1 MVELAAS
8 AKAMPIPYHNFN
20 DYLRASGLLL
30 LKGTGKNSNKTEAQG
45 SNIMSIDFFK
55 REAKNFLKDWQT
67 QKITQNKDG
76 SNSYSYDWKFYD
88 VNYHFNK
95 LKLDDKDRLDIK
107 LARSQHWLAQ
117 ILGQKNWKVLISLT
131 DFELDK
137 AEDLLRNIKNQ
148 KGETKETSK
157 GQIVPCFRIRC
168 MFEMTLNDKA
178 QFNKAFSK
186 IKAKIIES
194 IKDTDFWLDHFD
206 FWDTLDKDDREYT
219 FYERRAY
226 LKKKLKNNK
235 ESFAKLIYKAYK
247 KFTDRP
253 YFGCHCPVVIT
264 ELCGELGIRIYK
276 SNFGTDKI
284 AGFCTNFLERRYGSE
299 IEEPVIVI
307 NELYCTTPERY
318 LKEVAKQLYYM
329 IAKPDEFDYQ
339 EENGIRF
346 EMNSTQNEAEKFAEE
361 LFINT
366 EYLNSWLNYVG
377 EQGQKFYPE
386 LTRKQKDFFL
396 REYEI
401 EHIVNRIKREF
412 HVDYK
417 TAIKK
422 LLESEWNYTFMFDSY
437 EEAETFYLECLKR
450 HDEKYAEPIKWT
462 NDEPEALPWEYTN
475 FIVNKQYIM

>member
-1 MVELAAS
+1 M
-8 AKAMPIPYHNFN
+8 
-20 DYLRASGLLL
+20 
-30 LKGTGKNSNKTEAQG
+30 SNLE
-45 SNIMSIDFFK
+45 FFK
-55 REAKNFLKDWQT
+55 NEAKKFLKDWQT
-67 QKITQNKDG
+67 QTITTNTDG
-76 SNSYSYDWKFYD
+76 SKSYHYDWKFYD
-88 VNYHFNK
+88 VDYHFNK
-95 LKLDDKDRLDIK
+95 LKLNDKDRLDIK

-117 ILGQKNWKVLISLT
+117 ILGQKNWNVLISLT
-131 DFELDK
+131 NFELDK
-137 AEDLLRNIKNQ
+137 AEDLLRSTKNQ
-148 KGETKETSK
+148 KDETKGTPK
-157 GQIVPCFRIRC
+157 VQIIPCFRVRC
-168 MFEMTLNDKA
+168 QFEMTLNDKA
-178 QFNKAFSK
+178 QFKIAFPK

-194 IKDTDFWLDHFD
+194 IKDTEFWLDYFD
-206 FWDTLDKDDREYT
+206 FWDTFDNDGRQYT
-219 FYERRAY
+219 FYERRDY
-226 LKKKLKNNK
+226 LKKRLKNNK
-235 ESFAKLIYKAYK
+235 HGFSKLIFKAYK

-253 YFGCHCPVVIT
+253 YFGCRCPVVIT

-284 AGFCTNFLERRYGSE
+284 SGFCTNFLERRYDAE

-307 NELYCTTPERY
+307 NELYCNTPERY

-386 LTRKQKDFFL
+386 LTREQKDFFL

-412 HVDYK
+412 YVDYK

-422 LLESEWNYTFMFDSY
+422 LIESNWYYKFMFDSY
-437 EEAETFYLECLKR
+437 EEAEAFYLECLKK
-450 HDEKYAEPIKWT
+450 HDEKYADKIKWT
-462 NDEPEALPWEYTN
+462 NDEPEALPWEYTKLITRN
-475 FIVNKQYIM
+475 NI

>member
-1 MVELAAS
+1 M
-8 AKAMPIPYHNFN
+8 
-20 DYLRASGLLL
+20 
-30 LKGTGKNSNKTEAQG
+30 SNLE
-45 SNIMSIDFFK
+45 FFK
-55 REAKNFLKDWQT
+55 KQAKNFLKDWQT
-67 QKITQNKDG
+67 QTITTNTDG
-76 SNSYSYDWKFYD
+76 SKSYHYDWKFYD
-88 VNYHFNK
+88 VDYHFNK

-117 ILGQKNWKVLISLT
+117 ILGQKNWNVLISLT

-137 AEDLLRNIKNQ
+137 AEDLLRSIKNQ
-148 KGETKETSK
+148 KDETKGTPK
-157 GQIVPCFRIRC
+157 VQIIPCFRVRC
-168 MFEMTLNDKA
+168 QFEMTLNDKA
-178 QFNKAFSK
+178 QFKIAFPK

-194 IKDTDFWLDHFD
+194 IKDTLDYFD
-206 FWDTLDKDDREYT
+206 CWDTFDNDGRQYT
-219 FYERRAY
+219 FYERREY
-226 LKKKLKNNK
+226 LKKRLKNNK
-235 ESFAKLIYKAYK
+235 QGFSKLIFKVYK
-247 KFTDRP
+247 KFN
-253 YFGCHCPVVIT
+253 FGCRYPVEIT
-264 ELCGELGIRIYK
+264 RLCDGLGIRIYK

-284 AGFCTNFLERRYGSE
+284 SGFCTNFLERRYDAE

-346 EMNSTQNEAEKFAEE
+346 EMNSTQTEAEKFAEE

-366 EYLNSWLNYVG
+366 EYLNSWLNDVG
-377 EQGQKFYPE
+377 KQGQKFSPE
-386 LTRKQKDFFL
+386 LTREQKNFFL

-412 HVDYK
+412 YVNYK

-422 LLESEWNYTFMFDSY
+422 LIESNWYYKFMFDSY
-437 EEAETFYLECLKR
+437 EEAEAFYLECLKK
-450 HDEKYAEPIKWT
+450 HDEKYADKIKWT

-475 FIVNKQYIM
+475 LITRNNI

>member
-1 MVELAAS
+1 M
-8 AKAMPIPYHNFN
+8 
-20 DYLRASGLLL
+20 
-30 LKGTGKNSNKTEAQG
+30 SNLE
-45 SNIMSIDFFK
+45 FFK
-55 REAKNFLKDWQT
+55 KQAKNFLKDWQT
-67 QKITQNKDG
+67 QTITTNTDG
-76 SNSYSYDWKFYD
+76 SKSYHYDWKFYD
-88 VNYHFNK
+88 VDYHFNK

-117 ILGQKNWKVLISLT
+117 ILGQKNWNVLISLT

-137 AEDLLRNIKNQ
+137 AEDLLRSIKNQ
-148 KGETKETSK
+148 KDETKGTPK
-157 GQIVPCFRIRC
+157 VQIIPCFRVRC
-168 MFEMTLNDKA
+168 QFEMTLNDKA
-178 QFNKAFSK
+178 QFKIAFPK

-194 IKDTDFWLDHFD
+194 IKDTEFWLDYFD
-206 FWDTLDKDDREYT
+206 CWDTFDNDGRQYT
-219 FYERRAY
+219 FYERRDY
-226 LKKKLKNNK
+226 LKKRLKNNK
-235 ESFAKLIYKAYK
+235 QGFSKLIFKAYK

-284 AGFCTNFLERRYGSE
+284 SGLCTNFLERKYDAE

-346 EMNSTQNEAEKFAEE
+346 EMNSTQTEAEKFTEE

-386 LTRKQKDFFL
+386 LIREQKDFFL

-412 HVDYK
+412 YVNYK

-422 LLESEWNYTFMFDSY
+422 LIESNWYYKFMFDSY
-437 EEAETFYLECLKR
+437 EEAEAFYLKCLKK
-450 HDEKYAEPIKWT
+450 HDEKYADKIKWT

-475 FIVNKQYIM
+475 LITRNNI

>member
-1 MVELAAS
+1 M
-8 AKAMPIPYHNFN
+8 
-20 DYLRASGLLL
+20 
-30 LKGTGKNSNKTEAQG
+30 SNLE
-45 SNIMSIDFFK
+45 FFK
-55 REAKNFLKDWQT
+55 NEAKKFLKDWQT
-67 QKITQNKDG
+67 QTITTNTDG
-76 SNSYSYDWKFYD
+76 SKSYHYDWKFYD
-88 VNYHFNK
+88 VDYHFNK
-95 LKLDDKDRLDIK
+95 LKLNDKDRLDIK

-117 ILGQKNWKVLISLT
+117 ILGQKNWNVLISLT
-131 DFELDK
+131 NFELDK
-137 AEDLLRNIKNQ
+137 AEDLLRSTKNQ
-148 KGETKETSK
+148 KDETKGTPK
-157 GQIVPCFRIRC
+157 VQIIPCFRVRC
-168 MFEMTLNDKA
+168 QFEMTLNDKA
-178 QFNKAFSK
+178 QFKIAFPK

-194 IKDTDFWLDHFD
+194 IKDTEFWLDYFD
-206 FWDTLDKDDREYT
+206 FWDTFDNDGRQYT
-219 FYERRAY
+219 FYERRDY
-226 LKKKLKNNK
+226 LKKRLKNNK
-235 ESFAKLIYKAYK
+235 HGFSKLIFKAYK

-284 AGFCTNFLERRYGSE
+284 SGFCTNFLERRYDAE

-307 NELYCTTPERY
+307 NELYCNTPERY

-386 LTRKQKDFFL
+386 LTREQKDFFL

-412 HVDYK
+412 YVDYK

-422 LLESEWNYTFMFDSY
+422 LIESNWYYKFMFDSY
-437 EEAETFYLECLKR
+437 EEAESFYLECLKK
-450 HDEKYAEPIKWT
+450 HDEKYADKIKWT
-462 NDEPEALPWEYTN
+462 NDEPEALPWEYTKLITRN
-475 FIVNKQYIM
+475 NI

>member
-8 AKAMPIPYHNFN
+8 AKALSIPYYNFN

-117 ILGQKNWKVLISLT
+117 ILGQKNWNVLISLT

-148 KGETKETSK
+148 KGETKETPK
-157 GQIVPCFRIRC
+157 VQTIPCFRIRC
-168 MFEMTLNDKA
+168 MFEMTLNDKTL
-178 QFNKAFSK
+178 FKKTFPK

-194 IKDTDFWLDHFD
+194 IKDTEFWLDHFD
-206 FWDTLDKDDREYT
+206 FWDTLDKDGREYT
-219 FYERRAY
+219 FYERREY

-235 ESFAKLIYKAYK
+235 ESFSKLIYKTYR
-247 KFTDRP
+247 KFTSRP
-253 YFGCHCPVVIT
+253 YIGCYCPVVIT
-264 ELCGELGIRIYK
+264 ELIGELGIRIYK
-276 SNFGTDKI
+276 AKFGTDKI
-284 AGFCTNFLERRYGSE
+284 AGFCTNFLERKYGAE

-307 NELYCTTPERY
+307 NEIYCNTPERY

-346 EMNSTQNEAEKFAEE
+346 EMRSTQTEAEKFAEE
-361 LFINT
+361 LFIST
-366 EYLNSWLNYVG
+366 EYLNAWIKKNRRLQFVPIIPKS
-377 EQGQKFYPE
+377 QKESYFEVLRFDSIINDIKHDFY
-386 LTRKQKDFFL
+386 
-396 REYEI
+396 I
-401 EHIVNRIKREF
+401 
-412 HVDYK
+412 DYR

-422 LLESEWNYTFMFDSY
+422 LLESDWDNKNLFDDY
-437 EEAETFYLECLKR
+437 NEAEAFYLECLKK
-450 HDEKYAEPIKWT
+450 HDEEYEDKTKWLNGEP
-462 NDEPEALPWEYTN
+462 NPLPWDYTD
-475 FIVNKQYIM
+475 FIARKQYIL

>member
-1 MVELAAS
+1 M
-8 AKAMPIPYHNFN
+8 
-20 DYLRASGLLL
+20 
-30 LKGTGKNSNKTEAQG
+30 SNLE
-45 SNIMSIDFFK
+45 FFK
-55 REAKNFLKDWQT
+55 KQAKNFLKDWQT
-67 QKITQNKDG
+67 QTITTNTDG
-76 SNSYSYDWKFYD
+76 SKSYHYDWKFYD
-88 VNYHFNK
+88 VDYHFNK

-117 ILGQKNWKVLISLT
+117 ILGQKNWNVLISLT

-137 AEDLLRNIKNQ
+137 AEALLRSIKNQ
-148 KGETKETSK
+148 KDETKGTPK
-157 GQIVPCFRIRC
+157 VQIIPCFRVRC
-168 MFEMTLNDKA
+168 QFEMTLNDKA
-178 QFNKAFSK
+178 QFKIAFPK

-194 IKDTDFWLDHFD
+194 IKDTEFWLDYFD
-206 FWDTLDKDDREYT
+206 CYDRFDNDGRQYT
-219 FYERRAY
+219 FYERREY
-226 LKKKLKNNK
+226 LKKRLKNNK
-235 ESFAKLIYKAYK
+235 QGFSKLIFKAYK
-247 KFTDRP
+247 KFN
-253 YFGCHCPVVIT
+253 FGCRYPVVIT
-264 ELCGELGIRIYK
+264 RLCGGLGIRIYK

-284 AGFCTNFLERRYGSE
+284 SGFCTNFLERRYDAE

-346 EMNSTQNEAEKFAEE
+346 EMNSTQTEAEKFAEE

-366 EYLNSWLNYVG
+366 EYLNSWLNDVG
-377 EQGQKFYPE
+377 KQGQKFSPE
-386 LTRKQKDFFL
+386 LTREQKNFFL

-412 HVDYK
+412 CVNYK

-422 LLESEWNYTFMFDSY
+422 LIESNWYYKFMFDSY
-437 EEAETFYLECLKR
+437 EEAEAFYLECLKK
-450 HDEKYAEPIKWT
+450 HDEKYADKIKWT

-475 FIVNKQYIM
+475 FDYKKQYIM

>member
-1 MVELAAS
+1 M
-8 AKAMPIPYHNFN
+8 
-20 DYLRASGLLL
+20 
-30 LKGTGKNSNKTEAQG
+30 SNLE
-45 SNIMSIDFFK
+45 FFK
-55 REAKNFLKDWQT
+55 KQAKNFLKDWQT
-67 QKITQNKDG
+67 QTITTNTDG
-76 SNSYSYDWKFYD
+76 SKSYHYDWKFYD
-88 VNYHFNK
+88 VDYHFNK

-107 LARSQHWLAQ
+107 LTRSQHWLAQ
-117 ILGQKNWKVLISLT
+117 ILGQKNWNVLISLT

-137 AEDLLRNIKNQ
+137 AEALLRSIKNQ
-148 KGETKETSK
+148 KYETKGTPK
-157 GQIVPCFRIRC
+157 VQIIPCFRVRC
-168 MFEMTLNDKA
+168 QFEMTLNDKA
-178 QFNKAFSK
+178 QFKIAFPK

-194 IKDTDFWLDHFD
+194 IKDTDFWLDYFD
-206 FWDTLDKDDREYT
+206 LWDTFDNDGRQYT
-219 FYERRAY
+219 FYERRDY
-226 LKKKLKNNK
+226 LKKRLKNNK
-235 ESFAKLIYKAYK
+235 QGFSKLIFKAYK
-247 KFTDRP
+247 KFTDRPYFP

-284 AGFCTNFLERRYGSE
+284 SGFCTNFLERRYDAE

-346 EMNSTQNEAEKFAEE
+346 EMNSTQTEAEKFAEE

-386 LTRKQKDFFL
+386 LTREQKDFFL
-396 REYEI
+396 REYEV

-412 HVDYK
+412 YVNYK

-422 LLESEWNYTFMFDSY
+422 LIESNWYYKFMFDSY
-437 EEAETFYLECLKR
+437 EEAEAFYLECLKK
-450 HDEKYAEPIKWT
+450 HDEKYVDKIKWT

-475 FIVNKQYIM
+475 LITRNNI

>member
-1 MVELAAS
+1 M
-8 AKAMPIPYHNFN
+8 
-20 DYLRASGLLL
+20 
-30 LKGTGKNSNKTEAQG
+30 SNLE
-45 SNIMSIDFFK
+45 FFK
-55 REAKNFLKDWQT
+55 KQAKNFLKDWQT
-67 QKITQNKDG
+67 QTITTNTDG
-76 SNSYSYDWKFYD
+76 SKSYHYDWKFYD
-88 VNYHFNK
+88 VDYHFNK

-117 ILGQKNWKVLISLT
+117 ILGQKNWNVLISLT

-137 AEDLLRNIKNQ
+137 AEDLLRSIKNQ
-148 KGETKETSK
+148 KDETKGTPK
-157 GQIVPCFRIRC
+157 VQIIPCFRVRC
-168 MFEMTLNDKA
+168 QFEMTLNDKA
-178 QFNKAFSK
+178 QFKIAFPK

-194 IKDTDFWLDHFD
+194 IKDTLDYFD
-206 FWDTLDKDDREYT
+206 CWDTFDNDGRQYT
-219 FYERRAY
+219 FYERREY
-226 LKKKLKNNK
+226 LKKRLKNNK
-235 ESFAKLIYKAYK
+235 QGFSKLIFKAYK
-247 KFTDRP
+247 KFN
-253 YFGCHCPVVIT
+253 FGCRYPVEIT
-264 ELCGELGIRIYK
+264 RLCDGLGIRIYK

-284 AGFCTNFLERRYGSE
+284 SGFCTNFLERRYDAE

-346 EMNSTQNEAEKFAEE
+346 EMNSTQTEAEKFAEE

-366 EYLNSWLNYVG
+366 EYLNSWLNDVG
-377 EQGQKFYPE
+377 KQGQKFSPE
-386 LTRKQKDFFL
+386 LTREQKNFFL

-412 HVDYK
+412 YVNYK

-422 LLESEWNYTFMFDSY
+422 LIESNWYYKFMFDSY
-437 EEAETFYLECLKR
+437 EEAEAFYLECLKK
-450 HDEKYAEPIKWT
+450 HDEKYADKIKWT

-475 FIVNKQYIM
+475 LITRNNI